1 MLDFFFNLVTGLF
14 SLDIF
19 LYPFC
24 ALVLMA
30 VFSLIYAFI
39 DSDLGGDL
47 R

>member
-1 MLDFFFNLVTGLF
+1 MFDFFFNLIFGLF

-19 LYPFC
+19 LYPFG
-24 ALVLMA
+24 ALTVMA
-30 VFSLIYAFI
+30 VLSLIYAFI